1 MKADLRLKPFP
12 MFLLTLIGTTLFV
25 LTGCGG
31 EGGGGESAAPSSPA
45 SSPASGPAVAGMVQ
59 LPAGTAIDASTLN
72 VATGAGTAK
81 VGANG
86 AFSAPFSGEGQSL
99 VAVLDPAGKLVLLG
113 YVDPAGQA
121 AIGPKESA
129 VALLFQ
135 ALGAFTLPAEEQ
147 ETLRMLLA
155 GSAQTGEL
163 AAVIASRVAE
173 NPTALADGDQQVLE
187 ALTQSLA
194 SLLEDPP
201 QVPSAQTARLRSA
214 AVARSTVAPA
224 VMSAA
229 NIPGTTLTLVNPTDP
244 QEGLQL
250 GPNPSGEGL
259 ILMNTYR
266 RASYYYAY
274 KIATEDEEGNRY
286 DLQPP
291 FPAIDATA
299 MQATNQLN
307 GVFGTVLDILNHKV
321 FWTPVQSDPFELPL
335 EAGAAKTF
343 YQVVAVG
350 PSFDLTSPTFF
361 SESRFVGFVPQWEES
376 ILSLTSTA
384 FVKDMLLPVAFSWVL
399 ESDKINAALKVENPE
414 FISKT
419 ISAMV
424 FKALPEA
431 KDQVLAGEWKEAMLT
446 IVKELAGSDEFR
458 QAFIT
463 ALQDYFQNAAVLDV
477 LSDPDALISSLT
489 HANMVIE
496 AIDKAMTAGDIGAVI
511 KDIGSSRRGNLW
523 EVTVVKPMI
532 RLDPE
537 QAEAEPLDRI
547 ALTAKSPTG
556 VQGVFVYQWSVSGG
570 NGHLEDANGHSGS
583 AFESSSPNVS
593 YVADP
598 EVTDGATDA
607 VTVRVYLKPDAG
619 SGTTHGDPIFLGEAD
634 SEISLTVPPMCTD
647 LDYAILASGCG
658 SVSLSSMDLTA
669 GDKLVVSVHI
679 GCEGVELSADY
690 ALTSGVVVDGVP
702 VTARSGSAALYSY
715 SGWPYKPSARG
726 GAVVSLTPGPH
737 TVEFTI
743 RYDAPNDCVFW
754 DSALSWYARGPW
766 VILGNGRW
774 STAVPFRVHQKG
786 I

>member
-1 MKADLRLKPFP
+1 MKANLRLKPFT
-12 MFLLTLIGTTLFV
+12 MFLLTHFGATLHV

-31 EGGGGESAAPSSPA
+31 GGGGGGGGSSPSPG
-45 SSPASGPAVAGMVQ
+45 SSVAGIVQ
-59 LPAGTAIDASTLN
+59 LPAGSTVDASTLA
-72 VATGAGTAK
+72 VATGAGTAN

-86 AFSAPFSGEGQSL
+86 AFNAPVNGDGQSL
-99 VAVLDPAGKLVLLG
+99 VAVLDPAGKLVFLG
-113 YVDPAGQA
+113 YVDPAGEA

-147 ETLRMLLA
+147 VSLRSLIA
-155 GSAQTGEL
+155 GSAEAEEL
-163 AAVIASRVAE
+163 ATVIASRVAE
-173 NPTALADGDQQVLE
+173 NLTALADGDPELLE
-187 ALTQSLA
+187 ALAQAHA
-194 SLLEDPP
+194 SLLEDSP
-201 QVPSAQTARLRSA
+201 QVPSVQTARLRSA
-214 AVARSTVAPA
+214 AVARSTAA
-224 VMSAA
+224 TTEISTA
-229 NIPGTTLTLVNPTDP
+229 NIPGTTLTLVNPTNP

-250 GPNPSGEGL
+250 GPYPEGEGL

-274 KIATEDEEGNRY
+274 KVATEDEEGNRY

-291 FPAIDATA
+291 LPVMGATA

-307 GVFGTVLDILNHKV
+307 GVFGTVLDIINNKV
-321 FWTPVQSDPFELPL
+321 FWTQVESKPFELSL
-335 EAGAAKTF
+335 DSGTAKTF

-350 PSFDLTSPTFF
+350 PSFDITSPAFF
-361 SESRFVGFVPQWEES
+361 SESQFELYGPEWERS
-376 ILSLTSTA
+376 ILSLTVSA
-384 FVKDMLLPVAFSWVL
+384 FVKDMLLPVIFSWGV
-399 ESDKINAALKVENPE
+399 ESEHINAALKVENPE
-414 FISKT
+414 FISET
-419 ISAMV
+419 IAALI

-446 IVKELAGSDEFR
+446 IVKELAGSDELR

-463 ALQDYFQNAAVLDV
+463 GLQEYFQNAAVLDV
-477 LSDPDALISSLT
+477 FSDPDALISSLT
-489 HANMVIE
+489 HANVVIE

-523 EVTVVKPMI
+523 DVTVVKPMV

-537 QAEAEPLDRI
+537 AAEAEPLDRI
-547 ALTAKSPTG
+547 ALTAKPPSG

-598 EVTDGATDA
+598 EVTDGATDT
-607 VTVRVYLKPDAG
+607 VTVSVYLKPDTG
-619 SGTTHGDPIFLGEAD
+619 SGPTHGDPIFLGEAE
-634 SEISLTVPPMCTD
+634 SKITLKVPPMCTD
-647 LDYAILASGCG
+647 LDYSILASGCG

-679 GCEGVELSADY
+679 GCEGVDLSADY

-726 GAVVSLTPGPH
+726 GAVVSLSPGAH

-743 RYDAPNDCVFW
+743 RYDAPNDCVYW

-774 STAVPFRVHQKG
+774 STAVPFRVRQKG